1 MNYAKIAC
9 QFSGDKIR
17 DTIRKD
23 HTYYSEQI
31 ADLEAQL
38 ADAQTNLRLL
48 STNTGIIDEGE
59 EVITRMRQ
67 AIETDEAAND
77 ALAELQYL
85 NKRVQ
90 TIPLL
95 VKNTPAEV
103 PGSRRTISEDSLRL
117 QSLRDQVRRY
127 AAVYTEENPL
137 LIAAREELVS
147 LETELANRP
156 EGPTRADTMMRN
168 PVLDV
173 LQEEL
178 AMLQLDKPRLLKEV
192 NRLRQKAKAARNRL
206 EELPEAIA
214 LFQART
220 KDRDT
225 IANKLSRLTSRL
237 SEIELAAG
245 LNTSQLEIVETA
257 NARYAGMKPLTTKVA
272 IVAGGAFAG
281 INIVGV
287 AAILLWLLC
296 DTRIHKPSD
305 CRFAFGCDQVG
316 HLPASDNPDYAT
328 WLARNAE
335 NIADKLQP
343 LW

>member
-1 MNYAKIAC
+1 M
-9 QFSGDKIR
+9 
-17 DTIRKD
+17 
-23 HTYYSEQI
+23 
-31 ADLEAQL
+31 
-38 ADAQTNLRLL
+38 
-48 STNTGIIDEGE
+48 
-59 EVITRMRQ
+59 
-67 AIETDEAAND
+67 
-77 ALAELQYL
+77 
-85 NKRVQ
+85 
-90 TIPLL
+90 
-95 VKNTPAEV
+95 
-103 PGSRRTISEDSLRL
+103 
-117 QSLRDQVRRY
+117 
-127 AAVYTEENPL
+127 
-137 LIAAREELVS
+137 AAREELVS

-257 NARYAGMKPLTTKVA
+257 NARY
-272 IVAGGAFAG
+272 
-281 INIVGV
+281 
-287 AAILLWLLC
+287 
-296 DTRIHKPSD
+296 
-305 CRFAFGCDQVG
+305 
-316 HLPASDNPDYAT
+316 
-328 WLARNAE
+328 LA
-335 NIADKLQP
+335 
-343 LW
+343 